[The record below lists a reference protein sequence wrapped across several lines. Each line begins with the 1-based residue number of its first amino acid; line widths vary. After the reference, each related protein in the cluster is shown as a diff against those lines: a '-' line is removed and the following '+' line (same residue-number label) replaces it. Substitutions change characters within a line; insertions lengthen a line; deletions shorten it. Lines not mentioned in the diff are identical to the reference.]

1 MVNRTVIAS
10 LLAAAFLSIQ
20 NAEAQNVIVGAGA
33 SDDSCGNWI
42 QARRSKDIAVEQVF
56 VSWMQGHLSGRNV
69 GMPGDASV
77 SLPAPTVISAYLD
90 RECAKSPTLPVFI
103 FSEGLYFQLQRQQG
117 RVGAKK

>member
-1 MVNRTVIAS
+1 MVNKTVFAS
-10 LLAAAFLSIQ
+10 LLAAAFLGIQ

-42 QARRSKDIAVEQVF
+42 EARRSKDIAVEQIY

-69 GMPGDASV
+69 GLPGYASV
-77 SLPAPTVISAYLD
+77 SIPGPTVISAYLD
-90 RECAKSPTLPVFI
+90 RECAKSPTMPVFI

-117 RVGAKK
+117 RIATKK